1 MSNVF
6 SFTGTIGRD
15 AEVRTTPNGQTV
27 LNVTARI
34 FLILAVSKSDVKK
47 QLTV

>member
-15 AEVRTTPNGQTV
+15 AEVRFTP
-27 LNVTARI
+27 ADDAI
-34 FLILAVSKSDVKK
+34 KSLDG
-47 QLTV
+47 